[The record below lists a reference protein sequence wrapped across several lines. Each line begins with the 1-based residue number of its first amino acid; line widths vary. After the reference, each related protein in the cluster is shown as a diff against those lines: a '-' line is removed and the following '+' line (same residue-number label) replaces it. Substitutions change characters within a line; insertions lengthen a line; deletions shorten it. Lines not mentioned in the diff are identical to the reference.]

1 MPCKGKGGEMSPLE
15 RLTGHVPD
23 ISHIKVWGCKAWVRE
38 PRVERRKDF
47 HAQSVVGFLI
57 GLNHSPMGWN
67 VWVPELKGFVTSTNV
82 EFDESIPPPD
92 EAYHRELE
100 SKRVMI
106 TPQNMSLTEL
116 R

>member
-1 MPCKGKGGEMSPLE
+1 M
-15 RLTGHVPD
+15 
-23 ISHIKVWGCKAWVRE
+23 RE

-100 SKRVMI
+100 SKRVTI
-106 TPQNMSLTEL
+106 KPQNMSLTDL
-116 R
+116 RNKYLNKMYVDDEDGLMYEVIKIRIDKTSGI